1 MPDQRPPIN
10 PHQDELTDLETSLKN
25 KARVTRWIAVAIM
38 AAFAGAAVWFGGK
51 LISFGPPKPTPV
63 ETLLTGQF
71 IELQLSWFETLTTGS
86 RINKNLQADRA
97 RSFKEAADEFVAEAE
112 NVDSTLAASFR
123 TLTDVMGK
131 HDQVT
136 FLIEDG
142 NKELREASAAVNE
155 ALSTLSPRLVV
166 DVEPFEGLLNDNY
179 VTASML
185 FVYEV
190 LETWRFDWGDGSG
203 EPVELKVVRRRDT
216 LSTEAYLHGY
226 VRRQDASAAY
236 VLQDNATSFVAR
248 SIFPSFKNP
257 GIIFEKQFGR
267 RVPEFMNEPYRVL
280 LELVQLELKSAAGAD
295 DELFNKTAE
304 LVSRR
309 ERIYQRVE
317 EKAEKMG
324 IRIRKPDGLLW
335 PRSFTHEVLKH
346 QTETKKQ
353 GEQLMVD
360 RDEDD
365 LIAIAAELDSDEHER
380 VLEAVAGLITR
391 SVTFH
396 EARHVLDVRQGLEPG
411 DCVLDRVRITDDDMD
426 FLRSVEMESRAFL
439 TEVIEAPEAMRLTLL
454 QLANHLY
461 YRNWTVYFYT
471 ARTVL
476 QPLAFTEEEKD
487 SLPSGW
493 DYLEEL
499 TLRLA
504 SLDKEV
510 LRNRARKLYGEC
522 FGEYV
527 GLQPRPPEKP
537 AGGGCSVA
545 W

>member
-1 MPDQRPPIN
+1 MPEPKPPLN
-10 PHQDELTDLETSLKN
+10 PHKDELTDLETSLRK
-25 KARVTRWIAVAIM
+25 KARITRWIAVVIL
-38 AAFAGAAVWFGGK
+38 AGVVAAAVWFGGK
-51 LISFGPPKPTPV
+51 LVSFGPPEPTPV
-63 ETLLTGQF
+63 EALLTDPF
-71 IELQLSWFETLTTGS
+71 VELQMSWFETLTTGS
-86 RINKNLQADRA
+86 RVNRNLQADRA
-97 RSFKEAADEFVAEAE
+97 RAFKEAADKFIKEAE
-112 NVDSTLAASFR
+112 EVDSALAAPFR
-123 TLTDVMGK
+123 ALTDIMGK
-131 HDQVT
+131 YDQVT

-142 NKELREASAAVNE
+142 NKELREAAAGVNV
-155 ALSTLSPRLVV
+155 ALANLTPRLVI
-166 DVEPFEGLLNDNY
+166 DVEPFEGLLNDKY

-185 FVYEV
+185 FVFEV
-190 LETWRFDWGDGSG
+190 LETRRFDWGDGSG
-203 EPVELKVVRRRDT
+203 EAVELKVVRRRDT

-236 VLQDNATSFVAR
+236 VLQDNATSFAAR

-257 GIIFEKQFGR
+257 GLTFEKQFGR

-280 LELVQLELKSAAGAD
+280 LELVQLELRSAAQAD
-295 DELFNKTAE
+295 DELFSKTAE
-304 LVSRR
+304 LVSKR

-317 EKAEKMG
+317 EKASKMG

-335 PRSFTHEVLKH
+335 PRSFTHEVLHH

-353 GEQLMVD
+353 GEQLLVD

-365 LIAIAAELDSDEHER
+365 LVAIAAELDSDEHQR
-380 VLEAVAGLITR
+380 ILEAVASLITT
-391 SVTFH
+391 SVAFH

-426 FLRSVEMESRAFL
+426 FLRSVEMEGRAFL
-439 TEVIEAPEAMRLTLL
+439 TEVIEVPEAMRLTLL

-461 YRNWTVYFYT
+461 YRNGTAYFYT

-476 QPLAFTEEEKD
+476 QPLAFTEEEKEN
-487 SLPSGW
+487 LPSGW

-510 LRNRARKLYGEC
+510 LRNRARKLYREC

-527 GLQPRPPEKP
+527 VLQPQPPEDGS
-537 AGGGCSVA
+537 AGGCNTA

>member
-1 MPDQRPPIN
+1 MPEPKPPLN
-10 PHQDELTDLETSLKN
+10 PHQDELTDLEASLKK
-25 KARVTRWIAVAIM
+25 KARVTRWIVVAIL
-38 AAFAGAAVWFGGK
+38 AASAAVAVWFGGQ
-51 LISFGPPKPTPV
+51 LLSFGPPKPTAV
-63 ETLLTGQF
+63 ESLLTGPF
-71 IELQLSWFETLTTGS
+71 VELQLSWFETLTTGS

-97 RSFKEAADEFVAEAE
+97 RAFKEAADKFIEEAEA
-112 NVDSTLAASFR
+112 VDSSLADPFR

-131 HDQVT
+131 YDQVT

-142 NKELREASAAVNE
+142 NKELMAASTAVNE
-155 ALSTLSPRLVV
+155 ALAKLSPRMVI

-185 FVYEV
+185 FVFEV
-190 LETWRFDWGDGSG
+190 LETRRFDWGDGSG

-216 LSTEAYLHGY
+216 LSSEAYLHGY
-226 VRRQDASAAY
+226 VRRADSSAAY
-236 VLQDNATSFVAR
+236 VLQDNATSFAAR

-257 GIIFEKQFGR
+257 SITFEKQFGR
-267 RVPEFMNEPYRVL
+267 RVPEFMSEPYRVL

-295 DELFNKTAE
+295 DELFNRTAE
-304 LVSRR
+304 LVSKR

-317 EKAEKMG
+317 EKAAKMG
-324 IRIRKPDGLLW
+324 ISIRKPDGLLW

-365 LIAIAAELDSDEHER
+365 LVSISSELDSDEHVR
-380 VLEAVAGLITR
+380 VLEAVAGLITT
-391 SVTFH
+391 SVAFH
-396 EARHVLDVRQGLEPG
+396 EARHVLDVKQGLEPG
-411 DCVLDRVRITDDDMD
+411 DCVLERVRITDNDLD
-426 FLRSVEMESRAFL
+426 FLRSVEMEGRAFL

-461 YRNWTVYFYT
+461 YRNGTVYFYT

-476 QPLAFTEEEKD
+476 RPLAFTDDEKEN
-487 SLPSGW
+487 LPSGW

-510 LRNRARKLYGEC
+510 LRNRARELYRQC

-527 GLQPRPPEKP
+527 VLQPRPPEKP
-537 AGGGCSVA
+537 DAGGCSVA